1 MAKKHT
7 HVSITRFRVILDTE
21 ADVFRELEIE
31 TDAILEELHLA
42 VLDAFDFEAGEMA
55 SFYQSNDEWEK
66 GDEFP
71 LLAFQEGDGA
81 TMANTKISD
90 VVQAPFGKLL
100 YVYDFMRMWIFY
112 LEAVEVKQDT
122 PSTIYPRVALVFG
135 DAPDQYSKES
145 DDDIAI
151 EENLEEDFDEDLE
164 DGEDESYDEDDFNGE
179 IRDHR
184 DD

>member
-21 ADVFRELEIE
+21 ADVFREVEIE
-31 TDAILEELHLA
+31 TDASLEELHLA

-55 SFYQSNDEWEK
+55 SFYMSNEEWEK
-66 GDEFP
+66 GDEIP
-71 LLAFQEGDGA
+71 LLAFHEGEGQ
-81 TMANTKISD
+81 TMANTNISD

-112 LEAVEVKQDT
+112 LEAVEVKQDK

-135 DAPDQYSKES
+135 DAPDQYSKEAAEEFVMDDNMEEEF
-145 DDDIAI
+145 DDD
-151 EENLEEDFDEDLE
+151 LDE
-164 DGEDESYDEDDFNGE
+164 GEDEIFDEDDFNGE

-184 DD
+184 DE

>member
-55 SFYQSNDEWEK
+55 SFYRSNDEWEK
-66 GDEFP
+66 GDEIP
-71 LLAFQEGDGA
+71 LLSIKEDEDV

-112 LEAVEVKQDT
+112 LEAVEVKQDK

-135 DAPDQYSKES
+135 DAPGQYSKEPGDDLS
-145 DDDIAI
+145 FDDDLD
-151 EENLEEDFDEDLE
+151 ESFDDELDDEDEIFDEDE
-164 DGEDESYDEDDFNGE
+164 FSGE
-179 IRDHR
+179 IRDHN